1 MRIALIG
8 AGSIGKRHLINS
20 IQSGVRHIT
29 IYDSEQKKLKEAKK
43 KAEETFNKA
52 KSFLQIELV
61 EKQKD
66 LFKKGVSFDAMIIAT
81 PPSSHPFYLEKALQF
96 KIPVLCEKPLC
107 KDDENFRNLCS
118 LICEINRRK
127 ILNMTAYNY
136 RFWPQLQKLKSII
149 ETGKYGKVLSIRG
162 SFSENLRDWH
172 PWEGI
177 NFYMSSKRLGGGAL
191 LDESHLIDIVR
202 WIFGEIKTI
211 SAINKT
217 ISSLRREKI
226 FKTDDIVEIIAELK
240 SGAVASIHMDL
251 FGKYHE
257 KKLEIITEKSKI
269 EWHFDNT
276 DLRSNNIK
284 IFSGKR
290 RLQSSQVGTREAP
303 KILSAG
309 KLERNA
315 MYLRQIK
322 HFLHCIKN
330 KKQIRGDVACLK
342 DGFQTMSVLQAAR
355 RSARCG
361 RKVEVLQNAFYS
373 DKK

>member
-1 MRIALIG
+1 MLAVLKKIILNHKRTVYGKWKNNGHGMDLFSAKDKTLGLVGFGEIGSRVGKIAAAMGMKVIYTDPNPRQENLNRVPFANGVKLDQLLRKADIISLHVHLNLSTKG
-8 AGSIGKRHLINS
+8 MISKSRLSLLKKQSILINVS
-20 IQSGVRHIT
+20 R
-29 IYDSEQKKLKEAKK
+29 A
-43 KAEETFNKA
+43 
-52 KSFLQIELV
+52 ELV
-61 EKQKD
+61 DTKSLLKMLNSGD
-66 LFKKGVSFDAMIIAT
+66 L
-81 PPSSHPFYLEKALQF
+81 
-96 KIPVLCEKPLC
+96 
-107 KDDENFRNLCS
+107 
-118 LICEINRRK
+118 
-127 ILNMTAYNY
+127 
-136 RFWPQLQKLKSII
+136 
-149 ETGKYGKVLSIRG
+149 
-162 SFSENLRDWH
+162 
-172 PWEGI
+172 
-177 NFYMSSKRLGGGAL
+177 
-191 LDESHLIDIVR
+191 
-202 WIFGEIKTI
+202 FGEIKTI

-226 FKTDDIVEIIAELK
+226 FKTDDLVEIIAELK

-276 DLRSNNIK
+276 DLKSNNIK

-290 RLQSSQVGTREAP
+290 RLQSSQLSTREAP

-342 DGFQTMSVLQAAR
+342 DGFQTMNVLHAAR
-355 RSARCG
+355 RSARYG
-361 RKVEVLQNAFYS
+361 RKVKVLQNAFYS